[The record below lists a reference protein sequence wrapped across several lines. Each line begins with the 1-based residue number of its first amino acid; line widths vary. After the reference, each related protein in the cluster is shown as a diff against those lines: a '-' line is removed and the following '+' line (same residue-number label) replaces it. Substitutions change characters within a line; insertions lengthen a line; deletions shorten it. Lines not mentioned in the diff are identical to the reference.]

1 VDGPAL
7 FKQSGLDNLTVITS
21 GEPPPNPAELLSA
34 ARFRSLL
41 TVASH
46 SYDQII
52 VDAPPLL
59 GLADAPIIA
68 TAVDGTMLVIEAGRG
83 RIGAVRGALKR
94 LMAVRAR
101 IVGTA
106 LVKYDAKAAGFAYGY
121 GYGYGGSEYYYYN
134 HSEGAEGGGRKRRR
148 LGRA

>member
-1 VDGPAL
+1 
-7 FKQSGLDNLTVITS
+7 
-21 GEPPPNPAELLSA
+21 
-34 ARFRSLL
+34 
-41 TVASH
+41 VASH

-134 HSEGAEGGGRKRRR
+134 HSDAAEGGSRKRRR
-148 LGRA
+148 LSRA